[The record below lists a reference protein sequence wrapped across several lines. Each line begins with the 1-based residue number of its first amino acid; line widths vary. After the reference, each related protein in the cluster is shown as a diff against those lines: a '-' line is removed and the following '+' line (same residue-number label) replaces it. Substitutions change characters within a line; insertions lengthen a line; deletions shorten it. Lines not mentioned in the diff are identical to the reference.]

1 MLYNNIYQY
10 AINGAIYSIK
20 YVQIHHYIEH
30 VNKQPILHNIYVILN
45 NIWNWYIAIA
55 SCHITMIY
63 NNDYNIM

>member
-45 NIWNWYIAIA
+45 NIWN
-55 SCHITMIY
+55 
-63 NNDYNIM
+63 

>member
-20 YVQIHHYIEH
+20 YVQIRHYIEH

-45 NIWNWYIAIA
+45 NIWN
-55 SCHITMIY
+55 
-63 NNDYNIM
+63 